1 MFNVALRSHT
11 YSAVGLVRM
20 RCIIYAASP
29 NSEEE
34 GGRTLLPT
42 IHKQRKHSVYLKINR
57 QSDPQR
63 LSLIHAHLLNTDRGH
78 IATHFQKANIYAQT
92 TRLRYTDIYRH
103 SAHRLRG
110 IQENDKFTAK
120 SGWTPSFSSRSFSP
134 ECSVE

>member
-1 MFNVALRSHT
+1 MFNGALRGHT

-29 NSEEE
+29 ESEKE
-34 GGRTLLPT
+34 GVRTPLPT
-42 IHKQRKHSVYLKINR
+42 IHKKRKHSVYLKINR

-63 LSLIHAHLLNTDRGH
+63 LIHAHLLNTDRGR

-103 SAHRLRG
+103 SAHRLGG
-110 IQENDKFTAK
+110 IQGK
-120 SGWTPSFSSRSFSP
+120 
-134 ECSVE
+134 